1 MKSFNKYDLFAE
13 NLRFYLLWADMGFFL
28 GGSERAGLSNKFRR
42 LCDEESG

>member
-13 NLRFYLLWADMGFFL
+13 FEILFVMGGYGFFL
-28 GGSERAGLSNKFRR
+28 RGSERAGRSNKFRR

>member
-13 NLRFYLLWADMGFFL
+13 NSRFYLLWADMGFL
-28 GGSERAGLSNKFRR
+28 RGSERAGQSNKFGG